1 MAEKT
6 DEHDSRS
13 RMGDEDAVAGRKVI
27 VFFLTVEIII
37 INYTEAN
44 DHDLHI

>member
-1 MAEKT
+1 MTADFGWAT
-6 DEHDSRS
+6 G
-13 RMGDEDAVAGRKVI
+13 MAGRKVI

-37 INYTEAN
+37 INYTEGN